1 MGASHSSQTKDE
13 LAFLLRRQNV
23 RAVKKIYKVIEAG
36 YLAGHLQEVEYFT
49 TIGWYHGLKHRFIQT
64 KDPTFLT
71 ALETLN
77 DCVCQMLQDR
87 IRIHENASA
96 ANDKSSPS
104 APSAPSAPAN
114 LPSTID
120 EQPQIAPYRF
130 LSKTATWP
138 EP

>member
-1 MGASHSSQTKDE
+1 MVI

-23 RAVKKIYKVIEAG
+23 RAVKKIYKVIETG
-36 YLAGHLQEVEYFT
+36 YLAGHLQEVKFFT

-77 DCVCQMLQDR
+77 NCICQMLQDR
-87 IRIHENASA
+87 IRDHDNHTSA
-96 ANDKSSPS
+96 AKDKQSSHSPS
-104 APSAPSAPAN
+104 APSAPPAPAN
-114 LPSTID
+114 LPSVID
-120 EQPQIAPYRF
+120 EQPQIAPYCF
-130 LSKTATWP
+130 LAKIASWP

>member
-1 MGASHSSQTKDE
+1 
-13 LAFLLRRQNV
+13 
-23 RAVKKIYKVIEAG
+23 
-36 YLAGHLQEVEYFT
+36 
-49 TIGWYHGLKHRFIQT
+49 LKHRFIQT

-96 ANDKSSPS
+96 ANDKLSPS